1 MLDMLRRGTQD
12 TNKEFSPADIDVPQT
27 IGVAELE
34 DTLWH
39 SYLKNIRNTRP
50 TRTKQLIPRAA
61 LHAQDLQHV

>member
-34 DTLWH
+34 DTL
-39 SYLKNIRNTRP
+39 
-50 TRTKQLIPRAA
+50 
-61 LHAQDLQHV
+61 